1 MSIKNINEIQSSN
14 YIKHSEQFY
23 QESLSAL
30 SNSGQRFGTPGSGY
44 DEISLSLKDIFTN
57 ITWTTKN
64 NDKSYV
70 LASVYCSPSD
80 LERYN
85 DIISGVSEEETRKF
99 TYVSFKQ
106 VQYSSDEDSWSS
118 SELENSYLFKKTSVS
133 DLKIEEK
140 TIETSGDYTLTS
152 DNFGVL
158 TSDSIETAY
167 KNNHHR
173 FLIGGSIVETDLS
186 DSSKK
191 YTHQFIIDLRQIS
204 VLEKELLT
212 QKSEINTIWSNYV
225 INNVYDCVYEGSDSE
240 TAEKMSS
247 FNFLKNFGLND
258 DETEIKYILYKV
270 NSTVLNQDSS
280 FQKEFEKIR
289 QKILNTDVSQVIS
302 EESIENFLTDH
313 STAIYAKGNIVC
325 DVSCKW
331 DSQLQRFNYSPD
343 DYTEFEDHL
352 IKDIK
357 FVVKN
362 LVENY
367 LKTNSKE
374 ISKSFIAK
382 FVFDNF
388 YDFYQKLS
396 DTQIQEL
403 EDENYLKFDTIFNVN
418 TNFNIFVK
426 TGKDGSEIDDTHYF
440 GLSSPISVNQ
450 CVTDDFEGCISKF
463 ILTDENTVGINVISD
478 ANTLYN
484 ENVKDK
490 YLNILFN
497 YKFNYLD
504 NDSNTQLLSS
514 QFASLSKY
522 VMPYLNDNGYWIIN
536 NQETGILGT
545 CKHTDQ
551 PNVVF
556 IHIFTKTG
564 KNEYG
569 DDVQV
574 NTSEILS
581 SYRKE
586 DFNQL
591 GTVQYEAKVHG
602 LINNNV
608 SEVVPV
614 FLPDFEEAV
623 KEPSLNYLT
632 EYLRSSLFIC
642 ITDIDCIKT
651 STPLTNCFYTTF
663 WVYDEQ
669 KRDSKYFKCISNS
682 DDYAFDFNTL
692 TNFNNIINAKIDAV
706 SFEPDKY
713 EHTQLVFDK
722 ITSEELKRYPVI
734 KNVSATDYQIGKS
747 EEDAYMHVIP
757 VEGTF
762 HNKTNLIVGFAS
774 DVLDEAKQT
783 GALTGH
789 IENIT
794 RTGYAMTMDMV
805 KGRNSYTS
813 AVAKLSNANDYVFDN
828 DFTDTM
834 DLSGVLIN
842 HTNVFNRV
850 NVITPDQNGFSYA
863 SYFGTSPDAT
873 DKSYFYI
880 GTTEKRVNIN
890 GGLLNEEI
898 EEPFETHEG
907 IKIEFPNIINNA
919 TNVVLNAS
927 ESVLINSPHT
937 EILGIDFDSHRAP
950 AWIWSGHEKSYTSII
965 YPVIQTDQKTTYIS
979 DELMKV
985 STSFLDDSITNTY
998 LNVSKYIEQFYTL
1011 SPDSKTE
1018 LKTQVEIIDSTS
1030 ETIALNPIAV
1040 QANYDKG
1047 TCQVTLIN
1055 SHPLQIR
1062 QF

>member
-1 MSIKNINEIQSSN
+1 MSIKNINEIQSFN
-14 YIKHSEQFY
+14 YSKHSEQFY

-30 SNSGQRFGTPGSGY
+30 SNSGQRFGTPGTGY
-44 DEISLSLKDIFTN
+44 EEISLSLKDIFTN
-57 ITWTTKN
+57 ITWTAKS

-85 DIISGVSEEETRKF
+85 DIIVDTTEDETRKF

-118 SELENSYLFKKTSVS
+118 SELENTYLFKKTIIS
-133 DLKIEEK
+133 DLNVDEK
-140 TIETSGDYTLTS
+140 TIEATGNYSLSSGDY
-152 DNFGVL
+152 GVL
-158 TSDSIETAY
+158 TSDSIETSC

-173 FLIGGSIVETDLS
+173 FLVVGSVVEEDSS

-204 VLEKELLT
+204 ILEKELLT

-225 INNVYDCVYEGSDSE
+225 INNVYDCIYEGAGDE
-240 TAEKMSS
+240 TSEKMTS

-258 DETEIKYILYKV
+258 DETEIKYVLYRVSSTILD
-270 NSTVLNQDSS
+270 QDKS
-280 FQKEFEKIR
+280 FQNDFEKIR
-289 QKILNTDVSQVIS
+289 QKVLNTGNSKVIS
-302 EESIENFLTDH
+302 EETIENFLTNH
-313 STAIYAKGNIVC
+313 SSTIYSENNIVC
-325 DVSCKW
+325 NASCKW
-331 DSQLQRFNYSPD
+331 VSQLQRFNYTTD
-343 DYTEFEDHL
+343 DGSEFEDHL
-352 IKDIK
+352 LKDIK

-367 LKTNSKE
+367 LKADAKK
-374 ISKSFIAK
+374 ISKKFITK

-396 DTQIQEL
+396 DHQIQEL
-403 EDENYLKFDTIFNVN
+403 ENEDYLVFDTIFNIN
-418 TNFNIFVK
+418 TSFKIFVK
-426 TGKDGSEIDDTHYF
+426 TGEDGSEIDDTHYF
-440 GLSSPISVNQ
+440 SLSNPISVNQ
-450 CVTDDFEGCISKF
+450 CVSNDFDDCVSKF
-463 ILTDENTVGINVISD
+463 ILTDGDTVGINVISD
-478 ANTLYN
+478 ANALYN

-490 YLNILFN
+490 YLNVLFN

-504 NDSNTQLLSS
+504 NDLNTQLLSS
-514 QFASLSKY
+514 KFASLSKY
-522 VMPYLNDNGYWIIN
+522 AMPYLNDNGYWIIN
-536 NQETGILGT
+536 NQETGVLGT

-556 IHIFTKTG
+556 VHIFTKTV

-569 DDVQV
+569 DSVQV
-574 NTSEILS
+574 STSEILS

-586 DFNQL
+586 DFDQL

-602 LINNNV
+602 MINNNV

-614 FLPDFEEAV
+614 LLPDFEEAV
-623 KEPSLNYLT
+623 KEPSLNYLA

-642 ITDIDCIKT
+642 ITDLDCIQT
-651 STPLTNCFYTTF
+651 STPLTGCFFTTF
-663 WVYDEQ
+663 WVYDEE

-682 DDYAFDFNTL
+682 DGNAFDFGTL
-692 TNFNNIINAKIDAV
+692 TNFNQIINAKIDAV

-713 EHTQLVFDK
+713 EHTQVVFDK
-722 ITSEELKRYPVI
+722 ITADNLKRYPVI
-734 KNVSATDYQIGKS
+734 KNISSTDYQLGKS
-747 EEDAYMHVIP
+747 DSNAYMHVIP

-762 HNKTNLIVGFAS
+762 HNEANLIVGFAS
-774 DVLDEAKQT
+774 DVLEASYP
-783 GALTGH
+783 GALSGH

-794 RTGYAMTMDMV
+794 RAGYAMTMDML
-805 KGRNSYTS
+805 KGKNSYTTT
-813 AVAKLSNANDYVFDN
+813 VVKISNANDYVFDG
-828 DFTDTM
+828 DFTDTL
-834 DLSGVLIN
+834 DLSGALMN
-842 HTNVFNRV
+842 HVNAFNRV

-863 SYFGTSPDAT
+863 SYFGTSPDVT

-890 GGLLNEEI
+890 GGLLDERI
-898 EEPFETHEG
+898 EKPFETHEG

-919 TNVVLNAS
+919 SNIILNAS
-927 ESVLINSPHT
+927 DSVLINSPHT

-965 YPVIQTDQKTTYIS
+965 YPVVQTDQKTTYIA
-979 DELMKV
+979 EEQMKV
-985 STSFLDDSITNTY
+985 STSFLDDNIVNTY

-1011 SPDSKTE
+1011 SPENTTE
-1018 LKTQVEIIDSTS
+1018 LKTQVEIIDSNA
-1030 ETIALNPIAV
+1030 ETIALSPVAV
-1040 QANYDKG
+1040 QANYDKD
-1047 TCQVTLIN
+1047 TCQVTLKN
-1055 SHPLQIR
+1055 SHPIQIR

>member
-57 ITWTTKN
+57 ITWTTKS

-70 LASVYCSPSD
+70 LASVCCSPSD

-85 DIISGVSEEETRKF
+85 VIISDISEDETRKF

-106 VQYSSDEDSWSS
+106 VQYSSDEDSWYS
-118 SELENSYLFKKTSVS
+118 SELENTFLFKKNLIS

-152 DNFGVL
+152 DDFAVL
-158 TSDSIETAY
+158 TADSIETAY

-173 FLIGGSIVETDLS
+173 FLLGGSVVEEDSS

-191 YTHQFIIDLRQIS
+191 YTHQFIFDLRQIS

-225 INNVYDCVYEGSDSE
+225 INNIYDCVYEGSDDE
-240 TAEKMSS
+240 IAEKMSS

-270 NSTVLNQDSS
+270 NSTVLDLDEY
-280 FQKEFEKIR
+280 FQKDFEKIR
-289 QKILNTDVSQVIS
+289 QKILNADVSQVIS
-302 EESIENFLTDH
+302 EEAIESFLTDH
-313 STAIYAKGNIVC
+313 SSTIYSKGNIVC
-325 DVSCKW
+325 DASCKW

-343 DYTEFEDHL
+343 DESEFENHL
-352 IKDIK
+352 LKDIK

-367 LKTNSKE
+367 LKTGSKE
-374 ISKSFIAK
+374 ISKRFISK

-403 EDENYLKFDTIFNVN
+403 EDEDYLKFDTIFNIN
-418 TNFNIFVK
+418 TNFNILVK
-426 TGKDGSEIDDTHYF
+426 TGEDGSEIDDTRYF
-440 GLSSPISVNQ
+440 GLSNPISVNQ
-450 CVTDDFEGCISKF
+450 CVTDNFDGCISKF
-463 ILTDENTVGINVISD
+463 ILTDENTVGINVISN
-478 ANTLYN
+478 AGALYN

-490 YLNILFN
+490 YLNVLFN

-536 NQETGILGT
+536 NQETGVLGT

-556 IHIFTKTG
+556 VHIFTKSI

-569 DDVQV
+569 DNVQV
-574 NTSEILS
+574 ITSEILS

-586 DFNQL
+586 DFEQV

-614 FLPDFEEAV
+614 LLPDFEEAV
-623 KEPSLNYLT
+623 REPSKNYLT

-642 ITDIDCIKT
+642 ITDIDCIQT
-651 STPLTNCFYTTF
+651 STPLTNCFFTTF
-663 WVYDEQ
+663 WVYDEE

-682 DDYAFDFNTL
+682 DNYAFDFNTL
-692 TNFNNIINAKIDAV
+692 TNFNQIINAKIDAV

-722 ITSEELKRYPVI
+722 ITSEGLKRYPVI
-734 KNVSATDYQIGKS
+734 KNISSTDYQIGKS
-747 EEDAYMHVIP
+747 EDDAYMHVIP
-757 VEGTF
+757 VEGNF
-762 HNKTNLIVGFAS
+762 HNEANLIVGFAS
-774 DVLDEAKQT
+774 DVLDDTKQA
-783 GALTGH
+783 GALSGK

-805 KGRNSYTS
+805 KGQNSYTS
-813 AVAKLSNANDYVFDN
+813 TVAKLSNANDYIFDH

-842 HTNVFNRV
+842 HANVFNRV

-863 SYFGTSPDAT
+863 SYFGTSSDVT

-898 EEPFETHEG
+898 ENPFETHKG

-965 YPVIQTDQKTTYIS
+965 YPVVQTNQKTTYTS
-979 DELMKV
+979 EELVKV
-985 STSFLDDSITNTY
+985 STSFLDDNITNTY

-1011 SPDSKTE
+1011 SPENKTE
-1018 LKTQVEIIDSTS
+1018 LKTQVEVIDSTP
-1030 ETIALNPIAV
+1030 ETIALSPIAV
-1040 QANYDKG
+1040 QANYDKD
-1047 TCQVTLIN
+1047 TCQVTLKN
-1055 SHPLQIR
+1055 SHPLQIK